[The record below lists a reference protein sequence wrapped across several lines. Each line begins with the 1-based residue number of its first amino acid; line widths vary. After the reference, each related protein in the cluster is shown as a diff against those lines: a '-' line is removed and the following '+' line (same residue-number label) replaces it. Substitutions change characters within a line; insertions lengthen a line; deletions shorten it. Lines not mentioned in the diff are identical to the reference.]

1 MGLKG
6 GGLECPGGGLREPAA
21 GGMFEPGWETAGLLV
36 SIQVVL
42 PSQTRMGKR
51 RGDRQEVNAEMER
64 EEPAGVGAGA
74 TRLETDT
81 GHDHCARTI
90 WVLARRR
97 S

>member
-36 SIQVVL
+36 SIQVVG

-64 EEPAGVGAGA
+64 QEPGVGGWGGGCRSDQAGNRYGA
-74 TRLETDT
+74 
-81 GHDHCARTI
+81 
-90 WVLARRR
+90 
-97 S
+97 